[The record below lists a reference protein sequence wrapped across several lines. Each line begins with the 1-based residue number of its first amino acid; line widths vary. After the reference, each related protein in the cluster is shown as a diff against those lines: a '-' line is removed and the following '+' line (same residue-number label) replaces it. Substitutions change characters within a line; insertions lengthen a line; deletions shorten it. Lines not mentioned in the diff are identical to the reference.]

1 VLKNNGDRALQR
13 PIIICV
19 LGEERATQ
27 GCDDRDFCL
36 NRGGGAGSRLK
47 EESAINLLALT
58 QTVRQKGFFAG
69 GGGGA
74 VSRFVHKSAGRMNI
88 HKSGGNSGCAI

>member
-27 GCDDRDFCL
+27 GCDDRDSYL

-58 QTVRQKGFFAG
+58 QTVRQ
-69 GGGGA
+69 
-74 VSRFVHKSAGRMNI
+74 
-88 HKSGGNSGCAI
+88 